1 MAYYSIFK
9 RIKCKNWKPYDIIGW
24 YSHQLYIEWYNSLTK
39 DEKEYLRQR
48 KEKKYQQ
55 FKQTW
60 AFVCAF
66 ISEYYIH

>member
-9 RIKCKNWKPYDIIGW
+9 RIKCKNWKPYDM
-24 YSHQLYIEWYNSLTK
+24 IEWYNSLTK
-39 DEKEYLRQR
+39 DEKEYLRKR
-48 KEKKYQQ
+48 KEKKLQEL
-55 FKQTW
+55 KQTW